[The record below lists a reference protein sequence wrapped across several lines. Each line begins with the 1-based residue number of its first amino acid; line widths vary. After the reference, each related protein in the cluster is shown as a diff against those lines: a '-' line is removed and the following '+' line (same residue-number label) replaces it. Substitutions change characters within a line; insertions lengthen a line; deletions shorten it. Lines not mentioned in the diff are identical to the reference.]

1 MEWFFPFKTTLFAS
15 KSVTVECPPQLSDEN
30 DSLATAIEDISA
42 AAATEPPSPLPV
54 NVDEK
59 EDEEETNQLQLPTAQ
74 QQQHQQV
81 RRRSSLS
88 DLDVLLLRQKR
99 EKQTLSSSGLFPVEH
114 KRSALLLAVGSIG
127 GGGSTAA
134 GFEGGNGGHALA
146 NRCSSIGDMI
156 NLKLYGSNRSI
167 VSMTSSIAES
177 VPLET
182 VHNNNSSNSG
192 GAATV
197 SKPPPTIDEDE
208 DQDQDQS
215 IDDFQSSTQTQ
226 LSVQEKQLAA
236 GIMFLGSGNRM
247 EVDDDDAEGLGP
259 LSTDTVGTP
268 TVSHGVPT
276 PPPLPHQRTPS
287 VTERAQRLSRLI
299 QNRQC
304 RCSRYQQ
311 EQDLL
316 GTASSSGGG
325 GGGSGS
331 CPGRPFT
338 APAANAL
345 LLTVTCITQFN
356 SRFSS
361 HRFPISIRGI
371 AYILTR
377 FNPTLTRHRVVSCR
391 A

>member
-15 KSVTVECPPQLSDEN
+15 KSVTADLLPPQPPEEDN
-30 DSLATAIEDISA
+30 DDPPAIEDINI
-42 AAATEPPSPLPV
+42 AATEHFPPLS
-54 NVDEK
+54 EK
-59 EDEEETNQLQLPTAQ
+59 TGKDNEEETNQNVEFSSTQ
-74 QQQHQQV
+74 QQPSVQQHQQV

-99 EKQTLSSSGLFPVEH
+99 EKQTLSSSGLFPVDH

-127 GGGSTAA
+127 SSATTGL
-134 GFEGGNGGHALA
+134 EGASGGHALA

-182 VHNNNSSNSG
+182 VHNTNNNSSSTG
-192 GAATV
+192 GATAI
-197 SKPPPTIDEDE
+197 SKPPPTIDED
-208 DQDQDQS
+208 DDQDQS
-215 IDDFQSSTQTQ
+215 NAEAQ
-226 LSVQEKQLAA
+226 LTVQEKQLA
-236 GIMFLGSGNRM
+236 SGRLFYSDDNKM
-247 EVDDDDAEGLGP
+247 DDDNGGDDGEGLGP
-259 LSTDTVGTP
+259 LSTDAVVTVG
-268 TVSHGVPT
+268 VPS

-311 EQDLL
+311 EQDQLI
-316 GTASSSGGG
+316 TASSSSG
-325 GGGSGS
+325 GS

-345 LLTVTCITQFN
+345 LLMVTRIIKIKFHY
-356 SRFSS
+356 SS
-361 HRFPISIRGI
+361 HRI
-371 AYILTR
+371 
-377 FNPTLTRHRVVSCR
+377 
-391 A
+391 